1 MIIMSNNVN
10 LNETSSASQKRRILE
25 YLKEGNGITSLDA
38 LRLFDCLRLA
48 SRINDLRNDGW
59 DIKTE
64 MVTDN
69 RSGKRYARY
78 TLEGYILLNDLF

>member
-1 MIIMSNNVN
+1 MSDNVN

-25 YLKEGNGITSLDA
+25 YLKEDKGNGITPLDA
-38 LRLFDCLRLA
+38 LRLFGCLRLA

-64 MVTDN
+64 LVRDE
-69 RSGKRYARY
+69 RSGKRYSRY
-78 TLEGYILLNDLF
+78 TLEQEILLNDLF